1 MKGSCLTILL
11 LSEPSVTIRARSATV
26 NSRTAIVSYLEIDT
40 VIAIVVGC
48 HGRSASV
55 CVASV
60 GMTMG
65 IAKEGVRFKSLLS

>member
-1 MKGSCLTILL
+1 M
-11 LSEPSVTIRARSATV
+11 
-26 NSRTAIVSYLEIDT
+26 NSRTASVSYLEIDT

-55 CVASV
+55 FVASV
-60 GMTMG
+60 GATTG